1 MPRSATDWDIVRES
15 FGRSHSPEDMEHPET
30 YSAKPSVSVMSG
42 EGLGG
47 SVGRPFASRNGPKR
61 WSVVVLSVLG
71 SAVAAAAVGCFCAF
85 VYPIL
90 KELRAGRVR
99 GEDGTEERILGF
111 WSILV
116 LSVLVGCI
124 CCISSWTLT
133 YLDSY
138 QPGMVFPTPLALA
151 QFSRGFHMTYGVVVL
166 NGIMAMLTVIWS
178 LT

>member
-99 GEDGTEERILGF
+99 GEDGTEERILEDTKN
-111 WSILV
+111 IQKL
-116 LSVLVGCI
+116 
-124 CCISSWTLT
+124 TLQKPRVECHVKEG
-133 YLDSY
+133 LGGVWDMFAV
-138 QPGMVFPTPLALA
+138 GMVPKRWSSSYCRTGLRCGLRPLLVVSALSSTRY
-151 QFSRGFHMTYGVVVL
+151 SR
-166 NGIMAMLTVIWS
+166 
-178 LT
+178 